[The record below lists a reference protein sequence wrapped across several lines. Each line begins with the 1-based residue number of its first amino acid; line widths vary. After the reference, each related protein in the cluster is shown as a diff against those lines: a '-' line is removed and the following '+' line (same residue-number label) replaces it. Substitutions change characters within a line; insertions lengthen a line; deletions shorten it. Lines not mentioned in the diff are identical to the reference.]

1 MSLLKIIW
9 EHVSFHL
16 KIELVKKKKKKNESN
31 EQINDWTNCK
41 SWSLHR
47 HD

>member
-1 MSLLKIIW
+1 MSLFKIIL

-16 KIELVKKKKKKNESN
+16 KIELVKKKKNESN